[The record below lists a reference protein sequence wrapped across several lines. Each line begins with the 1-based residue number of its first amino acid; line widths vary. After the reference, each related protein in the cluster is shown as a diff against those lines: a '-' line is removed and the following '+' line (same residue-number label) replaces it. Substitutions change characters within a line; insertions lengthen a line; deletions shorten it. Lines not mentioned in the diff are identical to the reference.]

1 MHFSF
6 GSRLIDQLL
15 ETKTGSR
22 QDMMNKNMMNKRLAS
37 IGCQGKERGGAG
49 NCFYSSAG
57 AEVGMSGSVLR
68 EKIAEY
74 LKCSRDENEKFI
86 CEPYEEFC
94 KGVATNGTWV
104 NGGPEVFAAPKVL
117 DRDILILGCDP
128 AHDLFLG
135 TRGTEPIIL
144 VYWEAEKHFTG
155 VEIIE
160 NSWRKVAPKA
170 IMMLNK
176 LASRAALWPLE
187 LHLGLKRVD
196 LMKIQTSC
204 T

>member
-1 MHFSF
+1 M
-6 GSRLIDQLL
+6 
-15 ETKTGSR
+15 
-22 QDMMNKNMMNKRLAS
+22 KR
-37 IGCQGKERGGAG
+37 
-49 NCFYSSAG
+49 N
-57 AEVGMSGSVLR
+57 
-68 EKIAEY
+68 
-74 LKCSRDENEKFI
+74 RDENEKFI